1 VTGAAHDLR
10 DATPDEAAFRARGG
24 SVARSPVAPS
34 PASAG
39 SGRVALEQL
48 RGAVGNR
55 DFAKYVRTLAR
66 DPVVQKDP
74 PRPVTVYLV
83 GPPPPIHASARSTE
97 KNRPLA
103 ELIDEIDRLS
113 DKDVIERR
121 RKEVYEAQA
130 ASAPDRRTHELALEA
145 AEYVAKYRR
154 LRDLQGFYSVDNP
167 AIRRLDIRVVL
178 EEGIREHHSFKDAFA
193 EIADVP
199 SNDDAKKFF
208 WDWQTSFRRE
218 LLENAYATA
227 FGMLDGS
234 SKEIERVLRSYGVPV
249 QPARN
254 AASRLAHNDDAK
266 VKDEVATLL
275 KEMHVSD
282 DVDTKEHVHARFD
295 LVDTVR
301 ALKHQRDLANQLA
314 DKAGKYALSVPINMQ
329 GPKTEALLKEQAE
342 ANAEK
347 AKFRAMWIEAEQLH
361 PVLASYRHGGDVMK
375 VDLDELDTRSPD
387 DEMRSVLLQVLPKM
401 ADIRE
406 AQDRLHSK
414 TNPLS
419 PLAIP
424 SVVAMTK
431 ANMFIPKDSL
441 RDGVANDLAE
451 ENKDDHKW
459 VIIGAF
465 ILAMVTFLPSA
476 GTSLGIAAGMASVGM
491 AAYSAVHEWEVYSRQ
506 KVLSDTDLDIAH
518 ALATEEPSL
527 TPFIVSLVSLGLE
540 PIVLVSALN
549 KARKLKA
556 LSDVGDDTSALVN
569 ELNQIGKKAG
579 KPDLGKEAL
588 SDIED
593 VEEGATAAKA
603 AKGSKAASKVP
614 KIKDTAFGWLDK
626 ADARRAAFKQ
636 FTAVNRNLPERWDMV
651 KAALR
656 EHDGPFNRE
665 ILGLVDKQMGALRDA
680 EAWSDVM
687 ADAWE
692 IAARMRKPDLRRAL
706 IKLAKKRGI
715 KFITVKKVERGS
727 KFFDEA
733 VASGRGIIDPA
744 LATNLDPALLQ
755 GEEVLHGELI
765 HLIQD
770 LVVDHKLGAGTS
782 ARFRQLLGKAE
793 GTIEKFV
800 AGRPDVRTKFGVF
813 DALNPNNPR
822 RGLYNVTFLDGEDAM
837 KTGDYVWRFTYDLLY
852 YDPALR
858 RMPQPES
865 LGRALNELFG
875 LK

>member
-1 VTGAAHDLR
+1 VTAAAHGLR
-10 DATPDEAAFRARGG
+10 DATGNEGAFKAPGG
-24 SVARSPVAPS
+24 SLARSPVVPS
-34 PASAG
+34 PAPAG
-39 SGRVALEQL
+39 SDRVALDQL
-48 RGAVGNR
+48 RRAIGNR
-55 DFAKYVRTLAR
+55 DFANYVRTLAR
-66 DPVVQKDP
+66 QPVGQKDP

-83 GPPPPIHASARSTE
+83 GPPPPIHAAARSTE

-103 ELIDEIDRLS
+103 ELIDEIDKLS

-130 ASAPDRRTHELALEA
+130 TSAADRRTHELALEA
-145 AEYVAKYRR
+145 AEYVAKYRH
-154 LRDLQGFYSVDNP
+154 LKQLQPFYDADNP
-167 AIRRLDIRVVL
+167 GIRRLDIRVVL

-208 WDWQTSFRRE
+208 WEWQTSFRKE
-218 LLENAYATA
+218 FLENAYATA

-234 SKEIERVLRSYGVPV
+234 GKEIDRVLSSYGVPV
-249 QPARN
+249 QSAHN
-254 AASRLAHNDDAK
+254 AASRLAHTDAK
-266 VKDEVATLL
+266 LGDEVAAIL
-275 KEMHVSD
+275 KEMHANASGT
-282 DVDTKEHVHARFD
+282 VDTKEHVHARFD

-314 DKAGKYALSVPINMQ
+314 DKAGKDALSVPINMQ
-329 GPKTEALLKEQAE
+329 GPKAEALLKEQAQ

-347 AKFRAMWIEAEQLH
+347 AKFREMWIEAEQLH

-375 VDLDELDTRSPD
+375 VDLDELDTASPD
-387 DEMRSVLLQVLPKM
+387 DEMRSVLFQVLPKM
-401 ADIRE
+401 GDMVE
-406 AQDRLHSK
+406 ARDRLHARTK
-414 TNPLS
+414 PLS

-441 RDGVANDLAE
+441 RDGVANDMAE
-451 ENKDDHKW
+451 ENKDDNKW
-459 VIIGAF
+459 FILGAF
-465 ILAMVTFLPSA
+465 ILALVTFLPSG
-476 GTSLGIAAGMASVGM
+476 GTSLGIAAGMASVGL

-540 PIVLVSALN
+540 PLVLVSALN
-549 KARKLKA
+549 QARKLKA
-556 LSDVGDDTSALVN
+556 LSDVGDDTSAVVN

-579 KPDLGKEAL
+579 KPELGKEAL

-593 VEEGATAAKA
+593 VEEGSTAAKA
-603 AKGSKAASKVP
+603 AKGSKAASTVP
-614 KIKDTAFGWLDK
+614 KIKETAFGLLNK
-626 ADARRAAFKQ
+626 ADARAAALKR
-636 FTAVNRNLPERWDMV
+636 FTAINRNLPERWDMV
-651 KAALR
+651 RAALH

-665 ILGLVDKQMGALRDA
+665 ILGLLDRQMGALRDA
-680 EAWSDVM
+680 EAWADVM

-706 IKLAKKRGI
+706 LKLAKKRGI
-715 KFITVKKVERGS
+715 KLITVPKVQKGA

-733 VASGRGIIDPA
+733 VVSGRGIIDPA
-744 LATNLDPALLQ
+744 LATDIDPALVE
-755 GEEVLHGELI
+755 GEQVLHGELI

-770 LVVDHKLGAGTS
+770 LVVDHKLGAGAS

-793 GTIEKFV
+793 GTIERFV
-800 AGRPDVRTKFGVF
+800 PGKANVPTKFGAF
-813 DALNPNNPR
+813 DGTKELK
-822 RGLYNVTFLDGEDAM
+822 YNVTWFDQENTIETSM
-837 KTGDYVWRFTYDLLY
+837 KTGDYVWRFTYDLFY
-852 YDPALR
+852 ANPALR
-858 RMPQPES
+858 RMPQPEAM
-865 LGRALNELFG
+865 GRALNELFG